1 MTNLVLSVP
10 GISCGHC
17 ANAITATVRTV
28 VGVDTVAVDVA
39 AKTVRVAGTADDS
52 QVRAAIADAGY
63 QAA

>member
-1 MTNLVLSVP
+1 VTNLVLSVP

>member
-1 MTNLVLSVP
+1 MTHLVLSVP

-17 ANAITATVRTV
+17 ANAITTTVRTV
-28 VGVDTVAVDVA
+28 PGVDTVAVDVA
-39 AKTVRVAGTADDS
+39 ARTVRVAGTADDS